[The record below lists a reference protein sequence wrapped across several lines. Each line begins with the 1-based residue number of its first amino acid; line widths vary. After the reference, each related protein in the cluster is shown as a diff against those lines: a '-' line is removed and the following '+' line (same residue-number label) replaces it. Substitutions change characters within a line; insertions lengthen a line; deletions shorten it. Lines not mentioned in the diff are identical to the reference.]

1 LLKGAEIA
9 CRLFR
14 FMNQAC
20 RREPCCARLRSRS
33 GRRQN
38 TIARPQTKSPPAT
51 ARSRTWAATTNSSQA
66 DPCRGAQH
74 RRRSPAGTL
83 LRDLPWDDNGYR
95 VLPAAVYMEHTEKLR
110 EYTRQFRAAVE
121 AFVFQSFKLTG
132 GAQLWEERL
141 PKHASSAGLER
152 NCFIAGVL

>member
-1 LLKGAEIA
+1 MSSIPIHEPSLSSRAMLCAPSIAQWSASKHDRQAADEIEA
-9 CRLFR
+9 RQEHY
-14 FMNQAC
+14 FM
-20 RREPCCARLRSRS
+20 
-33 GRRQN
+33 
-38 TIARPQTKSPPAT
+38 T
-51 ARSRTWAATTNSSQA
+51 
-66 DPCRGAQH
+66 
-74 RRRSPAGTL
+74 
-83 LRDLPWDDNGYR
+83 LPWDDNGYR